1 MIVTECKYDP
11 AKDMQAVEPFGFVD
25 LKDALV
31 NNCVPSQLP
40 DSDTDYN
47 GIEDPDAILGRPS
60 DVFDA
65 LRMQTDMDARV
76 SAAKVADG
84 YNKSEKP

>member
-1 MIVTECKYDP
+1 MVVTECKFDNER
-11 AKDMQAVEPFGFVD
+11 DIQAVEPFGFVD

-40 DSDTDYN
+40 DSDSDYN
-47 GIEDPDAILGRPS
+47 GIDDPDSIVGVPS

-65 LRMQTDMDARV
+65 LRMQSDLDARAT
-76 SAAKVADG
+76 AAKA
-84 YNKSEKP
+84 EKKDD

>member
-1 MIVTECKYDP
+1 MVVNECKFDVER
-11 AKDMQAVEPFGFVD
+11 DMQAVEPFGFVD

-40 DSDTDYN
+40 DSESDYN
-47 GIEDPDAILGRPS
+47 GIEDPDSIVGKPS

-65 LRMQTDMDARV
+65 LRMQSDLDARA
-76 SAAKVADG
+76 SAAKIAKKD
-84 YNKSEKP
+84 E

>member
-1 MIVTECKYDP
+1 MVVTECKFDVER
-11 AKDMQAVEPFGFVD
+11 DMQAVEPFGFVD

-40 DSDTDYN
+40 DSDSDYN
-47 GIEDPDAILGRPS
+47 GIEDPDSIVGMPS

-65 LRMQTDMDARV
+65 LRMQSDLDARA
-76 SAAKVADG
+76 SAAKA
-84 YNKSEKP
+84 EKKDD